1 MDFKHWFAISLS
13 GYLILIFWIALR
25 GKAQIEKLEDY
36 VVAGRS
42 MTLFMASATLFGTW
56 FGAGTLLAAADEIS
70 SVGLSAMAIE
80 PIGAGLC
87 LVVAGLLLA
96 KPLWNAK
103 LLTLADFY
111 RERFGSKAEFMFSFS
126 TFTYFGWIAAQL
138 VGVAGIFNVFFET
151 PIWVGIL
158 CTASVA
164 TAYTMLGGMWSVAR
178 TDAIQIGLLI
188 LGLFVLTGCIITEFG
203 SLSELWR
210 KLPEPKKVLIPTA
223 DLKAFMGWSNLLLI
237 GMLGNLPGSDLM
249 QRVFAARSAEIAKRA
264 CIIAGCSYLALGTL
278 PVMMGLY
285 GSVYLADGELNQ
297 IVSKL
302 IAHIAQNSELGLW
315 IQPIMVV
322 TLLALVSAVLST
334 LDSAMLTTASVIVQN
349 IILPRKKLADPV
361 KSIRYCVV
369 LVGVISVC
377 FAFAGRSAFELIEGS
392 YAMTMA
398 GPLAPL
404 VLGVYFKFGGE
415 WAATTSLTLGYLTI
429 MLETIAGF
437 IAPAL
442 FEGWLI
448 PLPLVALIVSTVS
461 YLIVGYLEQKKST
474 Q

>member
-1 MDFKHWFAISLS
+1 MDIKHWFAISLS

-25 GKAQIEKLEDY
+25 GKAQIEELEDY
-36 VVAGRS
+36 IVAGRS
-42 MTLFMASATLFGTW
+42 MTFFMASATLFGTW

-70 SVGLSAMAIE
+70 NVGLSAMAIE

-87 LVVAGLLLA
+87 LVLAGFLLA
-96 KPLWNAK
+96 KPLWNAN

-111 RERFGSKAEFMFSFS
+111 RVRFGSKAEFMFSFS

-138 VGVAGIFNVFFET
+138 VGVAGILNVFFEA
-151 PIWVGIL
+151 PIWLGII

-164 TAYTMLGGMWSVAR
+164 TAYTMLGGMWSVAK

-188 LGLFVLTGCIITEFG
+188 LGLMVLSGCVIVEFG
-203 SLSELWR
+203 SLSSLWN
-210 KLPEPKKVLIPTA
+210 KLPESKKVVIPTQ

-249 QRVFAARSAEIAKRA
+249 QRVFAAKNADIAKKA
-264 CIIAGCSYLALGTL
+264 CITAGCAYLILGTL

-285 GSVYLADGELNQ
+285 GSVHLAHGELNQ
-297 IVSKL
+297 IISKL
-302 IAHIAQNSELGLW
+302 IAHISHGSQLGLW
-315 IQPIMVV
+315 IKPVMVI
-322 TLLALVSAVLST
+322 TLLALISAVLST

-349 IILPRKKLADPV
+349 IIIPRKKLAEPIKAV
-361 KSIRYCVV
+361 RYCVV
-369 LVGVISVC
+369 LVGAVSVC

-415 WAATTSLTLGYLTI
+415 WAATVSLTLGYLTI
-429 MLETIAGF
+429 FIETVASF
-437 IAPAL
+437 VAPAL
-442 FEGWLI
+442 FEGWI
-448 PLPLVALIVSTVS
+448 VPLPFVALCLSTCS
-461 YLIVGYLEQKKST
+461 YLVVGYLETRSAT
-474 Q
+474 E